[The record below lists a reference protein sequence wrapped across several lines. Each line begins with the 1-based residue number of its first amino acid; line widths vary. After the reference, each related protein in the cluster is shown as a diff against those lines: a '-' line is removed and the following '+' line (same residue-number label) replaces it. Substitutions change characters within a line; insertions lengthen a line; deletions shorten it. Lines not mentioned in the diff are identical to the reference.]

1 MTITPS
7 LSPSLGSRFIKE
19 LKELLYLVGPILAAQ
34 LASTGMGFIDTS
46 MSGQYSARDLAA
58 VALGTSIWIPA
69 YLLVK
74 GALMAVTPA
83 VAQLFG
89 AREMDKIASPVR
101 QAMWMSLLLSTAVVV
116 FMLNPEPLMEFLQ
129 LDPSMS
135 GITAEYL
142 VAVSWGIPAYC
153 LYNVLTSYCEGRSI
167 TKPAMLISIVGL
179 LINIPLNYVLIYG
192 KFGFPELGGVG
203 CGYATAICFTAMT
216 LMMFAYVHFDD
227 RHEAIGL
234 FKTFELPNYEV
245 IKGLLKLGV
254 PMGLGIFFE
263 ASLFSAVAL
272 VIGKLGAIVVA
283 GHQIALNFASMA
295 FMVPL
300 SLSIGIT
307 IRVGQ
312 AIGAGNMKAARF
324 SSFAGIA
331 ATLITATISAIGML
345 LFAEEIASI
354 YTSETAVLTLAAE
367 LLFFAA
373 VFQYADGV
381 QVAANG
387 ALRGYKDTK
396 VPMVIIFIACWGI
409 ALPLGYTLGLTNLIT
424 EPMGP
429 HGLWIS
435 LVAALTISAVFLTL
449 RLRSLSDKVITTHQ
463 STVAASLV
471 S

>member
-7 LSPSLGSRFIKE
+7 LNPSLGSRFIKE
-19 LKELLYLVGPILAAQ
+19 LKELIYLAGPILGAQ

-46 MSGQYSARDLAA
+46 MSGQYSAMDLAA

-74 GALMAVTPA
+74 GALMAVTPT

-89 AREMDKIASPVR
+89 ARKSDQIASPVR
-101 QAMWMSLLLSTAVVV
+101 QAMWMSLLLSAAIVL
-116 FMLNPEPLMEFLQ
+116 FMLTPEPLMNFLQ
-129 LDPSMS
+129 LDPSMT
-135 GITAEYL
+135 GITADYL
-142 VAVSWGIPAYC
+142 QAVSWGIPAYC

-167 TKPAMLISIVGL
+167 TKPAMLISIAGL

-203 CGYATAICFTAMT
+203 CGYATAVCFIVMT
-216 LMMFAYVHFDD
+216 IMMFCYVHFDE
-227 RHEAIGL
+227 RHKAIGMFRTL
-234 FKTFELPNYEV
+234 ELPDLNA
-245 IKGLLKLGV
+245 IKDLLRLGI

-263 ASLFSAVAL
+263 ASIFSAVAL
-272 VIGKLGAIVVA
+272 VIGKLGAITVA

-312 AIGAGNMKAARF
+312 AIGAGDMKAARF
-324 SSFAGIA
+324 SSFSGIA
-331 ATLITATISAIGML
+331 ATLITATVSAAGML
-345 LFAEEIASI
+345 MFAEQIASI
-354 YTSETAVLTLAAE
+354 YTSDTAVLTLAAE

-396 VPMVIIFIACWGI
+396 IPMVIIFIACWGI
-409 ALPLGYTLGLTNLIT
+409 ALPLGYTLGLTDLIT

-429 HGLWIS
+429 HGLWIG
-435 LVAALTISAVFLTL
+435 LVIALTISAVFLTL
-449 RLRSLSDKVITTHQ
+449 RLKILSERKIVHQNEELVQTT
-463 STVAASLV
+463 A
-471 S
+471 

>member
-1 MTITPS
+1 MTINSS
-7 LSPSLGSRFIKE
+7 LDPSLGSRFIKE
-19 LKELLYLVGPILAAQ
+19 FKELIYLAGPILGAQ

-46 MSGQYSARDLAA
+46 MSGQYSAIDLAA
-58 VALGTSIWIPA
+58 VALGSSIWIPA

-74 GALMAVTPA
+74 GALMAITPT

-89 AREMDKIASPVR
+89 ARKVDEIASPVR
-101 QAMWMSLLLSTAVVV
+101 QAMWMSLLLSVAIVA
-116 FMLNPEPLMEFLQ
+116 FMLTPEPLMNFLE
-129 LDPSMS
+129 LDPAIS

-142 VAVSWGIPAYC
+142 KAVSWGIPAYC

-167 TKPAMLISIVGL
+167 TKPAMLISFVGL

-203 CGYATAICFTAMT
+203 CGYATAICFVAMT

-227 RHEAIGL
+227 RHKAIGM
-234 FKTFELPNYEV
+234 FKTLELPNLEI
-245 IKGLLKLGV
+245 IKDLLKLGI

-263 ASLFSAVAL
+263 ASIFSAVAL
-272 VIGKLGAIVVA
+272 VIGKLGAVIVA

-312 AIGAGNMKAARF
+312 AIGAGDMKAARF

-331 ATLITATISAIGML
+331 TTLLTATISATGML
-345 LFAEEIASI
+345 LFAEEIASV
-354 YTSETAVLTLAAE
+354 YTREPTVLALAAE

-429 HGLWIS
+429 HGLWIG
-435 LVAALTISAVFLTL
+435 LVVALTISAVFLTL
-449 RLRSLSDKVITTHQ
+449 RLKSLSSRILMTESKV
-463 STVAASLV
+463 ASV
-471 S
+471 QMAS